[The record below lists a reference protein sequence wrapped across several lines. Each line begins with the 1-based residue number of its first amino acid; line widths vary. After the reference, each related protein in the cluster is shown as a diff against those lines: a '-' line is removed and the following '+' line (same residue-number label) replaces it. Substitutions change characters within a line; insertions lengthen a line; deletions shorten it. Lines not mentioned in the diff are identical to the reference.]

1 MRDQSPQY
9 FMEDDLGS
17 ISNNDEL
24 SFSNLSLQ
32 DEILEQLSEKKT
44 VQQTNNASSK
54 VSESFNLSFS
64 IVEPADKSDKKMA
77 DVKNNTSKMK
87 KK

>member
-1 MRDQSPQY
+1 
-9 FMEDDLGS
+9 MEDDLGS
-17 ISNNDEL
+17 IPNNDEL

-64 IVEPADKSDKKMA
+64 IVEPADKSDKKTA
-77 DVKNNTSKMK
+77 DDKNNTSKMK